1 MNFKVNFNTAKPL
14 QTTKGWGTSACWWSQ
29 ACKDSKT
36 QDEIIDLLYG
46 KDGLGLNIYRYNIG
60 GGTDEG
66 NCRVPDPWRR
76 TESMMLFD
84 KQTEQ
89 TSWDFKRDKTA
100 VEVMKKAVATGN
112 VDTLI
117 LFANSPHYSQTA
129 TGQASGSLLL
139 HTCNIPK
146 SKYKAFADYFLTVTQ
161 HFLDEGL
168 PVNYISPINEPQWK
182 WGGDIVWQEG
192 CHYEPEEVAE
202 VLHIFANEIRRRNM
216 PVRMCIP
223 ESGELLQTT
232 PKYLWAILADDDI
245 MSVTDIISYHSYHV
259 DDSPEE
265 RYNFCK
271 QIVRANPQYR
281 FDMTEWCEL
290 PCRHHTRDFKSAL
303 IMARIIGQDMIYC
316 QAVSWT
322 SWVAVNG
329 IYKKADGFDYAD
341 SLISASP
348 DFSEWSIADRYYAYA
363 HYSKFIPSG
372 STALNI
378 GFRPT
383 SEENDFNLAAFRVPS
398 GESVLV
404 TVNEGESRVIELAGS
419 FETMKV
425 IMSDC
430 DTKLET
436 VYDGK
441 FKNSLSVR
449 GGTIMTIILK

>member
-1 MNFKVNFNTAKPL
+1 MKINLSTAKKL
-14 QTTKGWGTSACWWSQ
+14 QTIKGWGTSACWWSQ
-29 ACKDSKT
+29 ACADSDT
-36 QDEIIDLLYG
+36 QDKIIDLLYG

-60 GGTDEG
+60 GGTDET

-84 KQTEQ
+84 KQTEE
-89 TSWDFKRDKTA
+89 TSWDFSRDKTA
-100 VEVMKKAVATGN
+100 VEVMKKALATGN

-129 TGQASGSLLL
+129 TGQASGSLLM

-146 SKYKAFADYFLTVTQ
+146 SKYKAFVHYFLTVTQ

-168 PVNYISPINEPQWK
+168 PVDYISPINEPQWK
-182 WGGDIVWQEG
+182 WGGDVVWQEG

-202 VLHIFANEIRRRNM
+202 LLHIFALEIKRRNM
-216 PVRMCIP
+216 PVKLCIP

-245 MSVTDIISYHSYHV
+245 MSVTEMISYHSYHV
-259 DDSPEE
+259 DNSPEE

-290 PCRHHTRDFKSAL
+290 PCRHHTRDFKGAL

-329 IYKKADGFDYAD
+329 IAKKDDGMDYAD
-341 SLISASP
+341 SLISASA
-348 DFSEWSIADRYYAYA
+348 DFSEWSIAERYYAYA
-363 HYSKFIPSG
+363 HYSKFVPVG
-372 STALNI
+372 SVALNI
-378 GFRPT
+378 GVRPT
-383 SEENDFNLAAFRVPS
+383 AEDNDFNVFAFRIPS
-398 GESVLV
+398 GETVLV
-404 TVNEGESRVIELAGS
+404 AVNEGGDNAVEIEGGFTSMRVITSNQDE
-419 FETMKV
+419 
-425 IMSDC
+425 
-430 DTKLET
+430 KLKT
-436 VYDGK
+436 AYDGEFRPK
-441 FKNSLSVR
+441 LDVPSD
-449 GGTIMTIILK
+449 TIITAIIK